1 MIGKFEGESY
11 INNSFDNKQELDN
24 FIRNNEI
31 NFVAMKNIKVL
42 LKVRKKSKFYTLKYI
57 S

>member
-31 NFVAMKNIKVL
+31 NFISNEEYKSVT
-42 LKVRKKSKFYTLKYI
+42 KSKKNQNSIL
-57 S
+57 